1 MKQEQDAEPVALLK
15 RPDSSLILSVTEAFR
30 TRRSRPLTVTH
41 QGDRPCLGGDSGD
54 LRRNQ
59 NPR

>member
-1 MKQEQDAEPVALLK
+1 MKQEQDAEPVALHK
-15 RPDSSLILSVTEAFR
+15 RPDSSLILSVTDAFR
-30 TRRSRPLTVTH
+30 TRRSRPPTLTH
-41 QGDRPCLGGDSGD
+41 QGDRLALEAIPGD

>member
-30 TRRSRPLTVTH
+30 TRRSRPLAVIH
-41 QGDRPCLGGDSGD
+41 QVDRPALEAIPGD
-54 LRRNQ
+54 LRRN
-59 NPR
+59 PR